1 MGVFGSFQGRYE
13 KDLAMIYKNIVH
25 HHLVTFCRE
34 YNIVKHF
41 MQCLFLQEKKIIL
54 AGKYNTIKDK
64 GKEFIDK
71 WEDKSKEFIGNF
83 LEMFGKDGRIVS
95 VVIKR
100 DF

>member
-1 MGVFGSFQGRYE
+1 
-13 KDLAMIYKNIVH
+13 
-25 HHLVTFCRE
+25 
-34 YNIVKHF
+34 

-95 VVIKR
+95 VV
-100 DF
+100 